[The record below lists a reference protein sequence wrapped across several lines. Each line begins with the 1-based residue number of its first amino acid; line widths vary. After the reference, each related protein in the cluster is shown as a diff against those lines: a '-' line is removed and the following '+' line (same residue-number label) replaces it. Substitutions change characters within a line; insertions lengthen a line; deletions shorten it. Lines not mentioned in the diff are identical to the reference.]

1 MRKKEHTKDFINKD
15 YIDLE
20 GNAVVDVIID
30 DRSKLF
36 SPYSDK
42 KLLNREIFMY
52 LDTIADPIPNIY
64 PLIINFVIPDLDKI
78 DKSYV
83 RDALKRYY
91 WFSYKEKVMALRNEM
106 VVSLLFLFI
115 GFLLLIFGS
124 VFIIEQTS
132 SFMKVFSNF
141 VVLLS
146 WVFLWEAIRHL
157 LVGRREKVVDKNNE
171 RQMAY
176 AEVRFISKSDE
187 VERATW
193 L

>member
-1 MRKKEHTKDFINKD
+1 MRNKEQTKDFINKD
-15 YIDLE
+15 YIDE
-20 GNAVVDVIID
+20 NGNAVVDVIIN
-30 DRSKLF
+30 DRSTLF
-36 SPYSDK
+36 STFSDK

-91 WFSYKEKVMALRNEM
+91 WFSYKEKVTALRNEM
-106 VVSLLFLFI
+106 LFSTAFLFI
-115 GFLLLIFGS
+115 GFSLLVFDSLI
-124 VFIIEQTS
+124 IIEQTS
-132 SFMKVFSNF
+132 SIMKVVSNF
-141 VVLLS
+141 MVLLS

-157 LVGRREKVVDKNNE
+157 LVGRREKVIDKNNE

-176 AEVRFISKSDE
+176 AEVRFINKPDD

-193 L
+193 

>member
-1 MRKKEHTKDFINKD
+1 MKKKEQTKDFINKD
-15 YIDLE
+15 YIDDA

-52 LDTIADPIPNIY
+52 LDTIADPIPNVY
-64 PLIINFVIPDLDKI
+64 PLIINFVIPDLDKV

-91 WFSYKEKVMALRNEM
+91 WFSYKEKVTALRNEM
-106 VVSLLFLFI
+106 IYAMLFLVA
-115 GFLLLIFGS
+115 GFALLVFDSLI
-124 VFIIEQTS
+124 ILEQTS
-132 SFMKVFSNF
+132 SIMKVVSNF
-141 VVLLS
+141 MVLLS

-157 LVGRREKVVDKNNE
+157 MVGRREKVIDKNNE
-171 RQMAY
+171 RQMAL
-176 AEVRFISKSDE
+176 AEVRFISKADD

-193 L
+193 

>member
-1 MRKKEHTKDFINKD
+1 MKKKEQTKDFINKD
-15 YIDLE
+15 YIDE
-20 GNAVVDVIID
+20 AGNAVVDVIID

-36 SPYSDK
+36 SPFSDK

-64 PLIINFVIPDLDKI
+64 PLIINFVIPDLDKV

-91 WFSYKEKVMALRNEM
+91 WFSYKEKVIALRNEM
-106 VVSLLFLFI
+106 LYAMAFLLF
-115 GFLLLIFGS
+115 GFALLVIDSLI
-124 VFIIEQTS
+124 IIELTS
-132 SFMKVFSNF
+132 PIMKVISNF
-141 VVLLS
+141 MVLLS

-157 LVGRREKVVDKNNE
+157 MVGRREKVIDKNNE
-171 RQMAY
+171 RQMAL
-176 AEVRFISKSDE
+176 AEVRFISKPDD

-193 L
+193 

>member
-1 MRKKEHTKDFINKD
+1 MRNKEQTKDFINKD
-15 YIDLE
+15 YIDE
-20 GNAVVDVIID
+20 NGNAVVDVIIN
-30 DRSKLF
+30 DRSTLF
-36 SPYSDK
+36 STFSDK

-91 WFSYKEKVMALRNEM
+91 WFSYKEKVTALRNEM
-106 VVSLLFLFI
+106 LFSTAFLFI
-115 GFLLLIFGS
+115 GFSLLVFDSLI
-124 VFIIEQTS
+124 IIEQTS
-132 SFMKVFSNF
+132 SIMKVVSNF
-141 VVLLS
+141 IVLLS

-157 LVGRREKVVDKNNE
+157 LVGRREKVIDKNNE

-176 AEVRFISKSDE
+176 AEVRFINKPDD

-193 L
+193 

>member
-1 MRKKEHTKDFINKD
+1 MKKKEQTKDFINKD
-15 YIDLE
+15 YIDDA
-20 GNAVVDVIID
+20 GNAVVDVIIN

-52 LDTIADPIPNIY
+52 LDTIADPIPNVY
-64 PLIINFVIPDLDKI
+64 PLIINFVIPDLDKV

-91 WFSYKEKVMALRNEM
+91 WFSYKEKVTALRNEM
-106 VVSLLFLFI
+106 LYALAFLIAGFALLVFDSL
-115 GFLLLIFGS
+115 
-124 VFIIEQTS
+124 IILEQTS
-132 SFMKVFSNF
+132 SIMKVVSNF
-141 VVLLS
+141 IVLLS

-157 LVGRREKVVDKNNE
+157 MVGRREKVIDKNNE
-171 RQMAY
+171 RQMAL
-176 AEVRFISKSDE
+176 AEVRFISKADD

-193 L
+193 

>member
-1 MRKKEHTKDFINKD
+1 MRNKEQTKDFINKD
-15 YIDLE
+15 YIDE
-20 GNAVVDVIID
+20 NGNAVVDVIIN
-30 DRSKLF
+30 DRSTLF
-36 SPYSDK
+36 STFSDK

-91 WFSYKEKVMALRNEM
+91 WFSYKEKVTALRNEM
-106 VVSLLFLFI
+106 LFSTAFLFI
-115 GFLLLIFGS
+115 GFSLLVFDSLI
-124 VFIIEQTS
+124 IIEQTS
-132 SFMKVFSNF
+132 SIMKVVSNF
-141 VVLLS
+141 MVLLS

-157 LVGRREKVVDKNNE
+157 LVGRREKVIDKNNE
-171 RQMAY
+171 KQMAY
-176 AEVRFISKSDE
+176 AEVRFINKPDD

-193 L
+193 

>member
-1 MRKKEHTKDFINKD
+1 MKKKEKTKDFINKD
-15 YIDLE
+15 YIDEE
-20 GNAVVDVIID
+20 GNAVVDVIIN

-64 PLIINFVIPDLDKI
+64 PLIINFVIPDLDKV

-91 WFSYKEKVMALRNEM
+91 WFSYKEKVTALRNEM
-106 VVSLLFLFI
+106 LYALAFLIAGFALLVFDSL
-115 GFLLLIFGS
+115 
-124 VFIIEQTS
+124 IILEQTS
-132 SFMKVFSNF
+132 PIMKVVSNF
-141 VVLLS
+141 MVLLS

-157 LVGRREKVVDKNNE
+157 MVGRREKVIDKNNE
-171 RQMAY
+171 RQMAL
-176 AEVRFISKSDE
+176 AEVRFISKPDD

-193 L
+193 

>member
-1 MRKKEHTKDFINKD
+1 VRKKEHTKDFINKD
-15 YIDLE
+15 YIDE
-20 GNAVVDVIID
+20 TGNAVVDVIID
-30 DRSKLF
+30 DRFTLF

-52 LDTIADPIPNIY
+52 LDTIADPIPNIF

-91 WFSYKEKVMALRNEM
+91 WFSYKEKVNALRNEM
-106 VVSLLFLFI
+106 LFSIVFLFA
-115 GFLLLIFGS
+115 GFALLVFDSLI
-124 VFIIEQTS
+124 IIEQTS
-132 SFMKVFSNF
+132 AIMKVFSNF
-141 VVLLS
+141 MVLLS

-157 LVGRREKVVDKNNE
+157 LVGRREKVIDKNNE

-176 AEVRFISKSDE
+176 AEVRFISKADD

-193 L
+193 

>member
-1 MRKKEHTKDFINKD
+1 MMRKKEQTKDFINKD
-15 YIDLE
+15 YIDE
-20 GNAVVDVIID
+20 NGNAVVDVIIN
-30 DRSKLF
+30 DRSALF
-36 SPYSDK
+36 STYSDK

-91 WFSYKEKVMALRNEM
+91 WFSYKEKVTSLRNEM
-106 VVSLLFLFI
+106 LFSTAFLFI
-115 GFLLLIFGS
+115 GFSLL
-124 VFIIEQTS
+124 VFDSLLIIEQTS
-132 SFMKVFSNF
+132 SIMKVVSNF
-141 VVLLS
+141 MVLLS

-157 LVGRREKVVDKNNE
+157 LVGRREKVIDKNNE

-176 AEVRFISKSDE
+176 AEVRFINKPDD
-187 VERATW
+187 VERASW
-193 L
+193 

>member
-1 MRKKEHTKDFINKD
+1 MKKKEQTKDFINKD
-15 YIDLE
+15 YIDDA

-42 KLLNREIFMY
+42 KLLNREIFLY

-64 PLIINFVIPDLDKI
+64 PLIINFVIPDLDKV

-91 WFSYKEKVMALRNEM
+91 WFSYKEKVTALRNEM
-106 VVSLLFLFI
+106 LYALAFLIAGFALLVFDSL
-115 GFLLLIFGS
+115 
-124 VFIIEQTS
+124 IILEQTS
-132 SFMKVFSNF
+132 PIMKVVSNF
-141 VVLLS
+141 MVLLS
-146 WVFLWEAIRHL
+146 WVFLWEAIRHVM
-157 LVGRREKVVDKNNE
+157 VGRREKVIDKNNE
-171 RQMAY
+171 RQMAL
-176 AEVRFISKSDE
+176 AEVRFISKADE

-193 L
+193 

>member
-1 MRKKEHTKDFINKD
+1 MKKKEQTKDFINKD
-15 YIDLE
+15 YIDDA

-52 LDTIADPIPNIY
+52 LDTIADPIPNVY
-64 PLIINFVIPDLDKI
+64 PLIINFVIPDLDKV

-91 WFSYKEKVMALRNEM
+91 WFSYKEKVTALRNEM
-106 VVSLLFLFI
+106 IYAMLFLI
-115 GFLLLIFGS
+115 AGFALLVFDSLI
-124 VFIIEQTS
+124 ILEQTS
-132 SFMKVFSNF
+132 SIMKVVSNF
-141 VVLLS
+141 MVLLS

-157 LVGRREKVVDKNNE
+157 MVGRREKVIDKNNE
-171 RQMAY
+171 RQMAL
-176 AEVRFISKSDE
+176 AEVRFISKADD

-193 L
+193 

>member
-1 MRKKEHTKDFINKD
+1 MKKKEQTKDFINKD
-15 YIDLE
+15 YIDDA

-64 PLIINFVIPDLDKI
+64 PLIINFVIPDLDKV

-91 WFSYKEKVMALRNEM
+91 WFSYKEKVIALRNEM
-106 VVSLLFLFI
+106 LFSLAFLI
-115 GFLLLIFGS
+115 VGFTLLVIDSLI
-124 VFIIEQTS
+124 ILEQTS
-132 SFMKVFSNF
+132 SIMKVISNF
-141 VVLLS
+141 MVLLS

-157 LVGRREKVVDKNNE
+157 LVGRREKVIDKNNE
-171 RQMAY
+171 RQMAL
-176 AEVRFISKSDE
+176 AEVRFLSKPDD
-187 VERATW
+187 VERASW
-193 L
+193 

>member
-15 YIDLE
+15 YIDDE
-20 GNAVVDVIID
+20 GNAVVDVIIG
-30 DRSKLF
+30 DRFQLF

-64 PLIINFVIPDLDKI
+64 PLIINFVISDLDKI

-91 WFSYKEKVMALRNEM
+91 WFSYKEKVTSLRKEM
-106 VVSLLFLFI
+106 VFSIAFLVI
-115 GFLLLIFGS
+115 GFVLLIFGS
-124 VFIIEQTS
+124 LFIIEQTS

-157 LVGRREKVVDKNNE
+157 LVGRREKVIDKNNE

-193 L
+193 

>member
-1 MRKKEHTKDFINKD
+1 MRKKEHTRDFINKD
-15 YIDLE
+15 YIDSD
-20 GNAVVDVIID
+20 GFAVIDVIID

-42 KLLNREIFMY
+42 KLLNKNIFMY
-52 LDTIADPIPNIY
+52 IDTIADPIPNIY
-64 PLIINFVIPDLDKI
+64 PLIINFIIPDLDKV

-91 WFSYKEKVMALRNEM
+91 WFSYKSKEKALFHEMLFSLAFLVMGFALL
-106 VVSLLFLFI
+106 VFDSIV
-115 GFLLLIFGS
+115 LIDPN
-124 VFIIEQTS
+124 S
-132 SFMKVFSNF
+132 SIMKVISNF
-141 VVLLS
+141 MVLLS

-157 LVGRREKVVDKNNE
+157 LVGRREKVIDKNND

-176 AEVRFISKSDE
+176 AEVRFISKPDD

>member
-1 MRKKEHTKDFINKD
+1 MKKKEQTKDFINKD
-15 YIDLE
+15 YIDDA
-20 GNAVVDVIID
+20 GNAIVDVIIN

-64 PLIINFVIPDLDKI
+64 PLIINFVIPDLDKV

-91 WFSYKEKVMALRNEM
+91 WFSYKEKVTALRNET
-106 VVSLLFLFI
+106 LYALA
-115 GFLLLIFGS
+115 FLLSGFTLLVIDSLI
-124 VFIIEQTS
+124 ILEQTTPI
-132 SFMKVFSNF
+132 MKVISNF
-141 VVLLS
+141 MVLLS

-157 LVGRREKVVDKNNE
+157 MVGRREKVIDKNNE
-171 RQMAY
+171 RQMAL
-176 AEVRFISKSDE
+176 AEVRFISKPDD
-187 VERATW
+187 VERASW
-193 L
+193 

>member
-1 MRKKEHTKDFINKD
+1 MKKKEQTKDFINKD
-15 YIDLE
+15 YIDDA

-64 PLIINFVIPDLDKI
+64 PLIINFVIPDLDKV

-91 WFSYKEKVMALRNEM
+91 WFSYKEKVIALRNEM
-106 VVSLLFLFI
+106 LFSLAFLI
-115 GFLLLIFGS
+115 VGFTLLVIDSLI
-124 VFIIEQTS
+124 ILEQTS
-132 SFMKVFSNF
+132 SIMKVVSNF
-141 VVLLS
+141 MVLLS

-157 LVGRREKVVDKNNE
+157 LVGRREKVIDKNNE
-171 RQMAY
+171 RQMAL
-176 AEVRFISKSDE
+176 AEVRFLSKPDD
-187 VERATW
+187 VERASW
-193 L
+193 